1 VAEKLTRAQAIAVAQ
16 SARKIPDGVE
26 SNRAWLQLNPAA
38 SAEFRSQNPAER
50 GATYTLGAE
59 IERGGYLL
67 IYDILDALGVRIIST
82 IIDPPMVIVCR
93 HKTYEGNNQ
102 AEILLE
108 ILRDRLQN
116 YNYLTPRGIADESG
130 IAD

>member
-1 VAEKLTRAQAIAVAQ
+1 MTRAESIAIAQ
-16 SARKIPDGVE
+16 SARKLPGGIISDRGQ
-26 SNRAWLQLNPAA
+26 LQFTPEQQQRFHRQ
-38 SAEFRSQNPAER
+38 SPSER
-50 GATYTLGAE
+50 GRIYALGLAME
-59 IERGGYLL
+59 AQGYLL

-82 IIDPPMVIVCR
+82 IIGTPMVIQCR

-116 YNYLTPRGIADESG
+116 YNYLTPRGIDDEFG
-130 IAD
+130 IED